1 MADYID
7 RKLAK
12 RLFANDHDYG
22 LAKRLDEVPTADV
35 VEVVPELRKTVEL
48 LCKEYEKAKQN
59 PIVRDPLAY
68 ALYQAWKAVD
78 GRRKMDGE

>member
-22 LAKRLDEVPTADV
+22 LAKRLDEVHAADV
-35 VEVVPELRKTVEL
+35 VEVLPELRKTVEL
-48 LCKEYEKAKQN
+48 LHNEYEKAKQLDFVYD
-59 PIVRDPLAY
+59 PIAY
-68 ALYQAWKAVD
+68 AVYQTWKAVD
-78 GRRKMDGE
+78 GRRKNGR